1 MARTTKVRKQPAK
14 GKRGTASTQHEDFA
28 QYDTSIPAPPTK
40 RARGPLEAKTPKQD
54 TYLKAIRNRIIT
66 FGVGPAGTGKTFLA
80 GAAAAEAL
88 EAGQVEKIIITRPA
102 VEAGE
107 KLGYLPGE
115 IEDKIGPYI
124 AAFRGALE
132 ERLGKGMVDY
142 LVGNGRIEAVPL
154 AYMRGR
160 TFRNAFVIMDEA
172 QNADARQ
179 IKLFLTRLGEGST
192 MVINGDAD
200 QVDIP
205 RSGLLPW
212 MDALASNPRVGV
224 VKFTN
229 RDIVRHD
236 LIQEIIEAA
245 PQGS

>member
-1 MARTTKVRKQPAK
+1 
-14 GKRGTASTQHEDFA
+14 
-28 QYDTSIPAPPTK
+28 
-40 RARGPLEAKTPKQD
+40 
-54 TYLKAIRNRIIT
+54 
-66 FGVGPAGTGKTFLA
+66 
-80 GAAAAEAL
+80 
-88 EAGQVEKIIITRPA
+88 
-102 VEAGE
+102 
-107 KLGYLPGE
+107 
-115 IEDKIGPYI
+115 
-124 AAFRGALE
+124 
-132 ERLGKGMVDY
+132 
-142 LVGNGRIEAVPL
+142 VGNGRIEAVPL